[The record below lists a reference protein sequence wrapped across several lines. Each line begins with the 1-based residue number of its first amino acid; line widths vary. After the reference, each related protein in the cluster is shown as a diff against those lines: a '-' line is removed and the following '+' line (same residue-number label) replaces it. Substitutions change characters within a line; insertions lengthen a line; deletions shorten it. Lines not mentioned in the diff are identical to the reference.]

1 MAPTFAQIK
10 LWYKQLDNFH
20 HYPQPPETT
29 HHRLVSRTL
38 SRRGS
43 GRAKGVSARH
53 SGERLPW
60 GTARG
65 VYYLLWVTLIPH
77 SGLQREVTVG
87 SKKGS
92 QPPSTKA
99 SGKGFREG
107 MAHRRRDPGNGLPC
121 NETVIEL
128 SRVLQYSLRFT

>member
-1 MAPTFAQIK
+1 MGHCEGRLLPTVG
-10 LWYKQLDNFH
+10 DVNT
-20 HYPQPPETT
+20 PQ
-29 HHRLVSRTL
+29 
-38 SRRGS
+38 
-43 GRAKGVSARH
+43 
-53 SGERLPW
+53 
-60 GTARG
+60 
-65 VYYLLWVTLIPH
+65 WVLTIPH